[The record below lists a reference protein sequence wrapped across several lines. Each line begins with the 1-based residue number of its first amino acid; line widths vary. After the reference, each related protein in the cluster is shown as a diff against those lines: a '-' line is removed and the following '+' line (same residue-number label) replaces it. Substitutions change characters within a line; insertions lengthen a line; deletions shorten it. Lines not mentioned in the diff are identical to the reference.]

1 MMVSTEI
8 IKKNQAEATVE
19 VTVENEQKTFFGRR
33 ENENIV
39 IYSVGADRK
48 TNVVGELQLPNTK
61 QWENDAHF
69 IRNVINAYE
78 KWVANTIG

>member
-1 MMVSTEI
+1 MVSTEI

-33 ENENIV
+33 ENDSIV

-48 TNVVGELQLPNTK
+48 NEVVAELKLPNTK
-61 QWENDAHF
+61 LWENDAYF
-69 IRNVINAYE
+69 IRSVISAYE
-78 KWVANTIG
+78 NWVANRIA